1 MLCKSKQLKE
11 IKKNKR
17 MEALNDTFLFKNNSN
32 FQQNSKASNKY
43 LGNNTL
49 LVRLVVNKFIKLW
62 TKYGLKCGYA

>member
-17 MEALNDTFLFKNNSN
+17 MEALNDAFLFKNNSK
-32 FQQNSKASNKY
+32 FQQNSKASNKI

-49 LVRLVVNKFIKLW
+49 LAR
-62 TKYGLKCGYA
+62 

>member
-17 MEALNDTFLFKNNSN
+17 MEALNDAFLFKNNSK
-32 FQQNSKASNKY
+32 FQQNSKTSNKI

-49 LVRLVVNKFIKLW
+49 LARWVINKFTKLW